1 MLRGMVNSICSAPPP
16 SLSILHSPVGQGCV
30 ALSTP
35 SPPPIKPTV
44 CWDGFT
50 GGVPP
55 SPGQGGAIFQQ
66 NIRDKMRYSN
76 LSDNMIISEL

>member
-16 SLSILHSPVGQGCV
+16 LSILHSPIGQGCV

-35 SPPPIKPTV
+35 FAPPIKPTV

-50 GGVPP
+50 GGCTP
-55 SPGQGGAIFQQ
+55 
-66 NIRDKMRYSN
+66 
-76 LSDNMIISEL
+76 